1 MEPLARLRVADDFMR
16 RLAAA
21 LRASQLYAPTHPL
34 VQRAFDSLYESLTGL
49 LSDQPSIAVG
59 VIGNEII
66 VGDQPIPKAAESMGE
81 MIRRLKSLGI
91 ERISFERGVT
101 PQEVQTLAMTIAHP
115 ERKPGQ
121 AAAGAEP
128 ADPLA
133 AFNSLPHI
141 RVGRIEAGEKKE
153 QSAADIATMR
163 RLYSDATN
171 LAGTVWETA
180 QADGGPDPKVA
191 RALVDSLA
199 QAVSSNRTALIAL
212 TALKNYDNYTFTHM
226 VNVSVLTMSQART
239 LGIDGEQ
246 LRELGLAA
254 LMHDIGKV
262 RTPTEILNKPDKLT
276 EAEFEIMRMH
286 VVDGAEILRRTRE
299 MPPIAPVIAFEHH
312 LRNDGSGYPYGV
324 SRGQLNIGTQLCG
337 IADVYDAMRSQ
348 RAYQQAFPSDRIL
361 EVLRRNDGHQ
371 FDQNLVRRFTQLLG
385 IFPPGNLVRLDDGS
399 IAVVAAVH
407 APEPFKPRVK
417 VVITAGGERLDRPV
431 DINLFEQG
439 LFDAPEDAPGPRSV
453 TASLDPAEYS
463 IDPLV
468 YL

>member
-1 MEPLARLRVADDFMR
+1 MDHVSRLRAADDFMK

-21 LRASQLYAPTHPL
+21 LRGAQLYAPSHPL
-34 VQRAFDSLYESLTGL
+34 VQRAFDNLYESLTHL
-49 LSDQPSIAVG
+49 LTEQPSIAVG

-66 VGDQPIPKAAESMGE
+66 VGDLPIPKAAESMGE

-91 ERISFERGVT
+91 ERIAFERGVT
-101 PQEVQTLAMTIAHP
+101 ADELQTLALTIAHP
-115 ERKPGQ
+115 ERRPGDT
-121 AAAGAEP
+121 APGAEP

-133 AFNSLPHI
+133 AFSNLPHI
-141 RVGRIEAGEKKE
+141 RVGRIQTEEKKDE
-153 QSAADIATMR
+153 TSADVAAIR

-171 LAGTVWETA
+171 LASSVWDMAKSEGT
-180 QADGGPDPKVA
+180 PDPKAA

-199 QAVSSNRTALIAL
+199 QAVAANRTALIAL

-239 LGIDGEQ
+239 LGIDGAP

-262 RTPTEILNKPDKLT
+262 RTPNEILNKPDKLT
-276 EAEFEIMRMH
+276 DAEFEIMRMH
-286 VVDGAEILRRTRE
+286 VVDGAEILRRTPE
-299 MPPIAPVIAFEHH
+299 IPAMAPVIAFEHH
-312 LRNDGSGYPYGV
+312 LRNDGTGYPFGAK
-324 SRGQLNIGTQLCG
+324 RGSLNLGTQLCG
-337 IADVYDAMRSQ
+337 ISDVYDAMRSQ

-385 IFPPGNLVRLDDGS
+385 IYPPGNLVRLNDGA
-399 IAVVAAVH
+399 IAVVMAAH
-407 APEPFKPRVK
+407 APDPVKPRVK
-417 VVITAGGERLDRPV
+417 VVVTSRGERLESPLEM
-431 DINLFEQG
+431 NLWEA
-439 LFDAPEDAPGPRSV
+439 LPEAPGPKSV

-463 IDPLV
+463 IDPLT